1 MRTYVSYKWIDD
13 PIEGLRAPWRKN
25 YYFNVN
31 LSADALIDHA
41 SRRWNYGALND
52 NFVPGDVEIINRNQ
66 PVVSREDFFVWK
78 YNKSGLIS
86 VKSAYWLASSL
97 KTSNRLRDVICLP
110 SINPIKEKVWALH
123 TSPKLKVFLWKMLSE
138 ALPVAELI
146 KARGLKVD
154 DLCQIC
160 GFVEESI
167 NHLMFDCTY
176 ARQIWALSGIPN
188 PENGFHQSSI
198 YVNFNYLLELKK
210 LRWGFTDLR
219 SLWPWIMWTI
229 WKTRNAL
236 LFEGTRFS
244 PLEVF
249 NKAKQDEEEWSLA
262 QVVDKDFQ
270 QAGIE
275 IRVKNKKK
283 WVSPPG
289 EWLMCN
295 FAFDWCKVRSLM
307 GAAWV
312 LRNGRGVVVCHG
324 RRAFSAITSK
334 DQAKLQVVLWT
345 VESMRSMRFDKVVF
359 AGEMEDLFGAVNRPQ
374 AWPSFLFQ
382 VGEIESEARGIED
395 VRWQVITKD
404 QNGGATFIAQ
414 SVTNQNRMQSYVA
427 RSHPIWL
434 SGFFASERC
443 GL

>member
-1 MRTYVSYKWIDD
+1 MRTYKWIDD

-123 TSPKLKVFLWKMLSE
+123 TSPKL
-138 ALPVAELI
+138 
-146 KARGLKVD
+146 
-154 DLCQIC
+154 
-160 GFVEESI
+160 
-167 NHLMFDCTY
+167 
-176 ARQIWALSGIPN
+176 
-188 PENGFHQSSI
+188 
-198 YVNFNYLLELKK
+198 
-210 LRWGFTDLR
+210 
-219 SLWPWIMWTI
+219 
-229 WKTRNAL
+229 
-236 LFEGTRFS
+236 
-244 PLEVF
+244 
-249 NKAKQDEEEWSLA
+249 
-262 QVVDKDFQ
+262 
-270 QAGIE
+270 
-275 IRVKNKKK
+275 KK